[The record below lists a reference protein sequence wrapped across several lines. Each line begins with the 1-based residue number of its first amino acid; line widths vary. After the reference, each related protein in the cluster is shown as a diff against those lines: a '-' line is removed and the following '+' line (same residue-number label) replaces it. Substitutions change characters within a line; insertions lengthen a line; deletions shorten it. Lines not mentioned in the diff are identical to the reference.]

1 LRQRLVGAIVLV
13 ALAVIFLPMLFDG
26 SGRPEQLDVAVEIP
40 DRPEAPASTLDDI
53 PETEPATTESES
65 SPEPS
70 ADTEATAD
78 QAGAASRPDESAAT
92 DDAGGASAGGGTESQ
107 DGTEQGSSGA
117 GADEPADGPQA
128 WVVQVGSFS
137 RETNAVVLRDRLR
150 QKGFDAFTE
159 QGESDG
165 QTVWRVRVGPVATRE
180 DAGALQSKIE
190 QERGKEAL
198 VMTYP

>member
-1 LRQRLVGAIVLV
+1 MRQRLVGAIVLV

-40 DRPEAPASTLDDI
+40 DKPEAPASSLDDV
-53 PETEPATTESES
+53 PLAEPAAQPESTAEPAASSAADTTSDQETAVPASDATSADQGEPAS
-65 SPEPS
+65 SPGDGAE
-70 ADTEATAD
+70 
-78 QAGAASRPDESAAT
+78 QAGEGGAAAT
-92 DDAGGASAGGGTESQ
+92 DGGGGT
-107 DGTEQGSSGA
+107 QGPG
-117 GADEPADGPQA
+117 A

-165 QTVWRVRVGPVATRE
+165 QAVWRVRVGPVATRADAE
-180 DAGALQSKIE
+180 DLQAKIE
-190 QERGKEAL
+190 KERGKDAL